1 MTSDLRPVCR
11 VVGGMEVLSAM
22 EAVETDE
29 EDRPRE
35 EIKICRASIFVDPF
49 KEAEEEVCTVVCSDP
64 VYFSISVSCWQRRR
78 GRGMSSPAPV
88 AWWVL
93 FRTCVCV
100 VTVFSGE
107 EGGKAKSLPQW
118 SWQVYS
124 QDPSWREREKA

>member
-11 VVGGMEVLSAM
+11 VVGGIEVLSAM

-64 VYFSISVSCWQRRR
+64 VCISLSLSAA
-78 GRGMSSPAPV
+78 GRGGEGEGGAAQHQWPGGDY
-88 AWWVL
+88 L
-93 FRTCVCV
+93 EHVCV
-100 VTVFSGE
+100 
-107 EGGKAKSLPQW
+107 W
-118 SWQVYS
+118 
-124 QDPSWREREKA
+124 